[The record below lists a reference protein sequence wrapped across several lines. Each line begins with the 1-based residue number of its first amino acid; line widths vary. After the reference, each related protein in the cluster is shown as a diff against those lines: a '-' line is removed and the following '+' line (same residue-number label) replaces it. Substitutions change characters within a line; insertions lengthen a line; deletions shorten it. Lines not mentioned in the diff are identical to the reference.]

1 MKQIL
6 LSLAVLFATS
16 VANAQDV
23 FKLGTTVKG
32 KHVTYEVKHIVTL
45 YKPKGPSDLAP
56 LAQQAAML
64 KEWFPDKKN
73 VGLLYC
79 SAEPNSQY
87 QVDTVQKEIPYRGV
101 VKRGFFEDL
110 SMQIGIILHDHLSEA
125 EVAELNEKE
134 RKNKPFGENAGVVLR
149 VDSTKRKVLQV
160 TCFLFYNHYVAARDR
175 AARGWQREG
184 DPVAYDGFW
193 LNFDPDRLYAIEKD
207 IVKRLVLP
215 EDTPE
220 MYLNDDF
227 EVYVC
232 PDQILDPEKAKAK
245 KEAEEA
251 EQKASRE
258 YWQKRNQMY
267 KL

>member
-23 FKLGTTVKG
+23 FKLGTTVKE

-45 YKPKGPSDLAP
+45 YKPKGPSYP
-56 LAQQAAML
+56 Q
-64 KEWFPDKKN
+64 WIVRN
-73 VGLLYC
+73 VH
-79 SAEPNSQY
+79 N
-87 QVDTVQKEIPYRGV
+87 VDTVQKEIPYRGV
-101 VKRGFFEDL
+101 VKRGFFEAL

>member
-23 FKLGTTVKG
+23 FKLWTTVKG

-45 YKPKGPSDLAP
+45 YKPKGPSYP
-56 LAQQAAML
+56 Q
-64 KEWFPDKKN
+64 WIVRN
-73 VGLLYC
+73 VH
-79 SAEPNSQY
+79 N
-87 QVDTVQKEIPYRGV
+87 VDTVQKEIPYRGV

>member
-23 FKLGTTVKG
+23 FKLGTTVKE

-45 YKPKGPSDLAP
+45 YKPKGPSYP
-56 LAQQAAML
+56 Q
-64 KEWFPDKKN
+64 WIVRN
-73 VGLLYC
+73 VH
-79 SAEPNSQY
+79 N
-87 QVDTVQKEIPYRGV
+87 VDTVQKEIPYRGV

-258 YWQKRNQMY
+258 YWQKEIRCISYRLFKIRGKALEKKIVELLGGN
-267 KL
+267 K

>member
-1 MKQIL
+1 M
-6 LSLAVLFATS
+6 
-16 VANAQDV
+16 
-23 FKLGTTVKG
+23 
-32 KHVTYEVKHIVTL
+32 
-45 YKPKGPSDLAP
+45 
-56 LAQQAAML
+56 
-64 KEWFPDKKN
+64 
-73 VGLLYC
+73 
-79 SAEPNSQY
+79 
-87 QVDTVQKEIPYRGV
+87 
-101 VKRGFFEDL
+101 
-110 SMQIGIILHDHLSEA
+110 
-125 EVAELNEKE
+125 
-134 RKNKPFGENAGVVLR
+134 
-149 VDSTKRKVLQV
+149 DSTKRKVLQV

>member
-1 MKQIL
+1 MLTIKNKHTRIL
-6 LSLAVLFATS
+6 IFIVCAVLGFMITMQLKSQQRYQTVS
-16 VANAQDV
+16 VQRAEELSV
-23 FKLGTTVKG
+23 R
-32 KHVTYEVKHIVTL
+32 
-45 YKPKGPSDLAP
+45 
-56 LAQQAAML
+56 L
-64 KEWFPDKKN
+64 KEVQADRDKLDKELSEYRAGR
-73 VGLLYC
+73 V
-79 SAEPNSQY
+79 S
-87 QVDTVQKEIPYRGV
+87 DTVQKEIPYRGV

>member
-1 MKQIL
+1 M
-6 LSLAVLFATS
+6 
-16 VANAQDV
+16 
-23 FKLGTTVKG
+23 
-32 KHVTYEVKHIVTL
+32 
-45 YKPKGPSDLAP
+45 
-56 LAQQAAML
+56 
-64 KEWFPDKKN
+64 
-73 VGLLYC
+73 
-79 SAEPNSQY
+79 
-87 QVDTVQKEIPYRGV
+87 
-101 VKRGFFEDL
+101 
-110 SMQIGIILHDHLSEA
+110 
-125 EVAELNEKE
+125 
-134 RKNKPFGENAGVVLR
+134 
-149 VDSTKRKVLQV
+149 
-160 TCFLFYNHYVAARDR
+160 AARDR

-251 EQKASRE
+251 GAKSVKGILA
-258 YWQKRNQMY
+258 KKKQMY